1 MTAEIK
7 VDVAVNV
14 YGKPYQTVLSILS
27 LLKYSK
33 KHINKIYINIEK
45 KQPSDFDET
54 ILKELPIDIPL
65 IFYTPKLYLGWGGGL
80 SQKPILYS
88 ILCKFDFFRHS
99 IRYQYAWEKSTAKYL
114 FIMHNDIVF
123 HKDIIGNYLNSI
135 DDKIAVGS
143 VGQCWNCPA
152 YEKYC
157 DSEKYLKFRPSN
169 SQLIEMYNGWHV
181 NRAVIKGLVSEK
193 GINWPLPECR
203 LNEMAALFNLE
214 IAKNITMPSGKVVPF
229 GTFALDT
236 GTLWFQQISL
246 LGYEVRHNAFSNY
259 ATHGLFNIT
268 RSGHGSLSDK
278 KLYDEEE
285 FLAKN
290 MIDNKEY

>member
-1 MTAEIK
+1 MADKIK

-33 KHINKIYINIEK
+33 NYIDKIYIITEK
-45 KQPSDFDET
+45 KQPFGFDKS
-54 ILKELPIDIPL
+54 IIKELLNEIPVT
-65 IFYTPKLYLGWGGGL
+65 FYTPNLYFGWWEGIRRG
-80 SQKPILYS
+80 KIYS

-99 IRYQYAWEKSTAKYL
+99 IRYQYAWEKSSANYL
-114 FIMHNDIVF
+114 FIMHNDMVF

-143 VGQCWNCPA
+143 IGQCWNCPA

-169 SQLIEMYNGWHV
+169 SQLIEMYKGWHA
-181 NRAVIKGLVSEK
+181 NRAVVKGLVSEK

-214 IAKNITMPSGKVVPF
+214 MAKKITIPNGKVVPF

-236 GTLWFQQISL
+236 GTLWFQQVSL

-268 RSGHGSLSDK
+268 RSGNGSLADK

-285 FLAKN
+285 AQAKK
-290 MIDNKEY
+290 MIDNNEY

>member
-1 MTAEIK
+1 
-7 VDVAVNV
+7 V

-33 KHINKIYINIEK
+33 NYIDKIYIITEK
-45 KQPSDFDET
+45 KQPFGFDKS
-54 ILKELPIDIPL
+54 IIKELLNEMPV
-65 IFYTPKLYLGWGGGL
+65 IFYTPKLYFGWWEGIRRG
-80 SQKPILYS
+80 KIYS

-99 IRYQYAWEKSTAKYL
+99 IRYQYAWEKSTSNYL
-114 FIMHNDIVF
+114 FIMHNDMVF
-123 HKDIIGNYLNSI
+123 HKDIIGNYLDNI
-135 DDKIAVGS
+135 DDKIAIGS

-169 SQLIEMYNGWHV
+169 SQLIEMYKGWHA
-181 NRAVIKGLVSEK
+181 NRAVVKGLVSEK

-214 IAKNITMPSGKVVPF
+214 MAKKITIPNGNVVPF

-236 GTLWFQQISL
+236 GTLWFQQVSL

-268 RSGHGSLSDK
+268 RSGNGSLADK
-278 KLYDEEE
+278 NLYDNEEA
-285 FLAKN
+285 LAKN
-290 MIDNKEY
+290 MIDNNEY